1 PELSMRNRAQ
11 VECRLFRPPR
21 SISTSR
27 GPVTMAIAHTFAHK
41 TKAFPEAIRRYL
53 DPLPEHTSN
62 APAQP
67 SNRLH
72 EPAATHHPPR
82 LRLKPE
88 DRHSDYIDG
97 AWWPRSTDLAT
108 ELPELLAALATR
120 LGPVDRIVYDPDSW
134 TPPPRHVTAAEQSIS
149 LEPYRF
155 QLRNT
160 MYVVGSNSAV
170 TVLRV
175 ILPSTDRRTAHSAM
189 VDAVTLLQE

>member
-1 PELSMRNRAQ
+1 
-11 VECRLFRPPR
+11 
-21 SISTSR
+21 
-27 GPVTMAIAHTFAHK
+27 MAIAHTFAHK
-41 TKAFPEAIRRYL
+41 TRAFPEVIRRYL
-53 DPLPEHTSN
+53 DPLPEHTSS

-72 EPAATHHPPR
+72 EPAATHRPPR

-108 ELPELLAALATR
+108 ELPELLAALTTR
-120 LGPVDRIVYDPDSW
+120 LGRVDRIVYDPDSW
-134 TPPPRHVTAAEQSIS
+134 TPPPRQVTVAEQSIS

-189 VDAVTLLQE
+189 VDAVTLQQE

>member
-1 PELSMRNRAQ
+1 
-11 VECRLFRPPR
+11 
-21 SISTSR
+21 
-27 GPVTMAIAHTFAHK
+27 MAIAHTFAHK
-41 TKAFPEAIRRYL
+41 TRAFPEVIRRYL
-53 DPLPEHTSN
+53 DPLPEHTSS

-67 SNRLH
+67 SHRLH
-72 EPAATHHPPR
+72 EPAATHRPPR

-108 ELPELLAALATR
+108 ELPELLAALTTR

-134 TPPPRHVTAAEQSIS
+134 TPPPRQVTVAEQSIS

-189 VDAVTLLQE
+189 VDAVTLQQE

>member
-1 PELSMRNRAQ
+1 
-11 VECRLFRPPR
+11 
-21 SISTSR
+21 
-27 GPVTMAIAHTFAHK
+27 MAIAHTFAHK
-41 TKAFPEAIRRYL
+41 TKAFPEANRHYL
-53 DPLPEHTSN
+53 DPLPEPTSN

-67 SNRLH
+67 SNRLR
-72 EPAATHHPPR
+72 EPAATHHPPPM
-82 LRLKPE
+82 RLKPE

-108 ELPELLAALATR
+108 ELPELLAALTTR

-134 TPPPRHVTAAEQSIS
+134 TPPPRQVTVAEQSIS

-175 ILPSTDRRTAHSAM
+175 ILPSTDGRTAHSAM
-189 VDAVTLLQE
+189 VDAVTLQQE